1 MNRVLRR
8 PGFHRAMHAH
18 ARRAIVA
25 RGRPW
30 RAANP
35 GLTREARQPRRVV
48 DGCPLRAGRRL
59 ARRRSRCI
67 AASPKPAE
75 RQLNAARIALGE
87 HGPLWR
93 ADGADLDRHRVRNS
107 PYAQWF
113 ADREAIK
120 IRVMTRSA

>member
-1 MNRVLRR
+1 MNQVLRH
-8 PGFHRAMHAH
+8 PGFHRAIPAH

-35 GLTREARQPRRVV
+35 GLNREERQ
-48 DGCPLRAGRRL
+48 RL
-59 ARRRSRCI
+59 VERLMDARRALATSRRDGE
-67 AASPKPAE
+67 AAAL
-75 RQLNAARIALGE
+75 RQARTQLNAARIALGG

-93 ADGADLDRHRVRNS
+93 PDGAPDLDRHRVRNS